1 MWLIQKTR
9 NVVRGIRQRWGSPET
24 KQRMWDWEYAGGR
37 WDYCDHTPDAYIY
50 EYVYRFC
57 RNGNVL
63 DLGCG
68 SGNTGNEMD
77 TARYGRYTGI
87 DVSHVAVKK
96 AAARSA
102 ATGRTEKNQY
112 VQGDILEVVPEGT
125 YDVILFRES
134 IYYVPLPKI
143 KGVLDR
149 YAGYLAAQGVI
160 IVDVSG
166 TKPERARKILEIIE
180 AGFRVMEKESPKK
193 AGDFIAVFKPAAP
206 RTADHD
212 RC

>member
-9 NVVRGIRQRWGSPET
+9 NVVRGIRQRWGSRET
-24 KQRMWDWEYAGGR
+24 KQRIWDREYAGGR
-37 WDYCDHTPDAYIY
+37 WDHCEHTPDAYIY

-57 RNGNVL
+57 HNGNVL

-87 DVSHVAVKK
+87 DVSHVAVRK

-102 ATGRTEKNQY
+102 ATGRTEKNRY
-112 VQGDILEVVPEGT
+112 VQGDILDFVLPKEA

-143 KGVLDR
+143 KALLDR
-149 YAGYLAAQGVI
+149 CAGYLAAQGVI
-160 IVDVSG
+160 IVDVDVGG

-180 AGFRVMEKESPKK
+180 TGFRVLEKESPKK
-193 AGDFIAVFKPAAP
+193 AGDFVAVFKPA
-206 RTADHD
+206 
-212 RC
+212 